1 MTRLAVIFVLIFS
14 SLTFAQPPRLSVPL
28 LEGRP
33 APFSGLLITEEHALQ
48 CITDS
53 ASVDRLTLELAART
67 RELEVSSS
75 LREQFI
81 EDQAKRIQE
90 LSSESWWDRNG
101 NFFMLGVGLLLGIV
115 ASSLVVGLSR

>member
-1 MTRLAVIFVLIFS
+1 MTRIAVIFVLLFS
-14 SLTFAQPPRLSVPL
+14 SVSLAQPPRLSVPL

-81 EDQAKRIQE
+81 SDQAKRIQE
-90 LSSESWWDRNG
+90 LSSESWWDKNG
-101 NFFMLGVGLLLGIV
+101 NVFMLGVGLLLGIV
-115 ASSLVVGLSR
+115 ASSLVVGLAR